1 MDLTAAYW
9 DAVLG
14 AARSA
19 GWPEDQLTKLRQ
31 RQILRSLAAKAAFT
45 KAAVEVAH
53 NVAAL
58 RAFLRDNQ
66 RDYAQ
71 AGKLPES
78 ERDRIEQE
86 VGAYVRSCSANID
99 TLQQMLSTTGGS
111 AAAGGTQPNANQLA
125 HRQGQVL
132 ILSERLRSA
141 AALFDRLR
149 SLRYQQLAAA
159 EAARRRRMPQRE
171 PAAPPP
177 PQTSGQHHEA
187 VLRQRAAAAAAA
199 AGERQAAGGPA
210 GAPPAAAQQQIQAEN
225 AALQQE
231 LMGMNDQVQH
241 AERTVR
247 EIATLNQMFS
257 AAITQ
262 QSEQIEQLYAEAVAA
277 TTNISRA
284 NVQLGKAVRTN
295 RSARKYLLVFFL
307 VASLGMLFLDWWNS

>member
-1 MDLTAAYW
+1 MHLGGGSASRCGNKPLLLPHGRAA
-9 DAVLG
+9 ASSPL
-14 AARSA
+14 
-19 GWPEDQLTKLRQ
+19 Q
-31 RQILRSLAAKAAFT
+31 
-45 KAAVEVAH
+45 AH

-141 AALFDRLR
+141 TALFDRLR

-159 EAARRRRMPQRE
+159 EAARLRRMPQRE

-231 LMGMNDQVQH
+231 LMGMNDQ
-241 AERTVR
+241 A
-247 EIATLNQMFS
+247 S
-257 AAITQ
+257 AGDGGP
-262 QSEQIEQLYAEAVAA
+262 LAA
-277 TTNISRA
+277 GWR
-284 NVQLGKAVRTN
+284 VLGKAAGGAHLHRQ
-295 RSARKYLLVFFL
+295 AGLVPHCAPAL
-307 VASLGMLFLDWWNS
+307 VTCRPPR

>member
-19 GWPEDQLTKLRQ
+19 GWPEDQLTQLRQ
-31 RQILRSLAAKAAFT
+31 RQILRSLAAKTSFT

-53 NVAAL
+53 SVAAL

-71 AGKLPES
+71 AGKLPEA

-99 TLQQMLSTTGGS
+99 TLQQMLRNGG
-111 AAAGGTQPNANQLA
+111 GGGRQPNENQLA

-132 ILSERLRSA
+132 ILSERLQSA
-141 AALFDRLR
+141 TALFDRLR

-159 EAARRRRMPQRE
+159 EAARHRRMPQRE
-171 PAAPPP
+171 TGASPL

-199 AGERQAAGGPA
+199 AGERQGAGGPA
-210 GAPPAAAQQQIQAEN
+210 APPAAAAQQQIQAEN

-231 LMGMNDQVQH
+231 LIGMNDQVQH

-262 QSEQIEQLYAEAVAA
+262 QSEQIEKLYAEAVAA

-284 NVQLGKAVRTN
+284 NVQLGKAIRTN
-295 RSARKYLLVFFL
+295 RSARKYMIVFFL